1 MIVNPATLR
10 DYFLSQIKSKMKSV
24 KNILFLN
31 ICAVFVACGD
41 PANKK
46 VDEINNYVPAS
57 KELFAEIVHMDSVM
71 FDAFN
76 AHDLDKIMSTFD
88 SSLEFYHD
96 IGGVSDFQRNKELL
110 GDLFERNKTTGLR
123 RELVPGTMEV
133 YPVKDYGAIETGLH
147 RFCHEENGKQDCGT
161 FKFLHI
167 WQKKNGQWKVTR
179 VASYDHN

>member
-1 MIVNPATLR
+1 
-10 DYFLSQIKSKMKSV
+10 MKST
-24 KNILFLN
+24 KNYLHFIWLLV
-31 ICAVFVACGD
+31 AVACSD
-41 PANKK
+41 SHTEKK
-46 VDEINNYVPAS
+46 ETTAAYTPVSN
-57 KELFAEIVHMDSVM
+57 ELFAEIAYMDSVM

-76 AHDLDKIMSTFD
+76 ARDLNKLMSTFD

-96 IGGVSDFQRNKELL
+96 QGGVTNFEQNKINFLAA
-110 GDLFERNKTTGLR
+110 FERNKTTGLR
-123 RELVPGTMEV
+123 RDIVPGSMEV

-179 VASYDHN
+179 VVSYDHK

>member
-1 MIVNPATLR
+1 
-10 DYFLSQIKSKMKSV
+10 MKSV

-31 ICAVFVACGD
+31 ICAR
-41 PANKK
+41 
-46 VDEINNYVPAS
+46 AS

-110 GDLFERNKTTGLR
+110 GYLFERNKTTGLR
-123 RELVPGTMEV
+123 RELVPGSMEV
-133 YPVKDYGAIETGLH
+133 YPIKDYGAIETGLH

-167 WQKKNGQWKVTR
+167 WRKNNGQWKVTR

>member
-1 MIVNPATLR
+1 
-10 DYFLSQIKSKMKSV
+10 MKSL
-24 KNILFLN
+24 KWILFVS
-31 ICAVFVACGD
+31 ISVVCVACAD
-41 PANKK
+41 SANKK
-46 VDEINNYVPAS
+46 VNEITAYVPAS
-57 KELFAEIVHMDSVM
+57 KELSAEIVHMDSVM

-76 AHDLDKIMSTFD
+76 AHDLDKLMATFD

-96 IGGVSDFQRNKELL
+96 IGGVSDFKKNKDLF

-123 RELVPGTMEV
+123 RELVPGSMEV
-133 YPVKDYGAIETGLH
+133 YPIKNYGAIETGLH

-179 VASYDHN
+179 VASYDHK

>member
-1 MIVNPATLR
+1 MLR
-10 DYFLSQIKSKMKSV
+10 DYFLSQIKSKVKSV
-24 KNILFLN
+24 KNILLLT
-31 ICAVFVACGD
+31 ICIVFIACD
-41 PANKK
+41 RPNKK
-46 VDEINNYVPAS
+46 VDEISKYVPAS
-57 KELFAEIVHMDSVM
+57 NELFAEIVHMDSVM

-96 IGGVSDFQRNKELL
+96 IGGVSDFQKNKELL

-123 RELVPGTMEV
+123 RHLVPGSMEV
-133 YPVKDYGAIETGLH
+133 YPIKDYGAIETGLH

-179 VASYDHN
+179 VASYDHK